1 MYGESGCIH
10 HHQCPLLLLA
20 VIHPRHAGYTHA
32 TLRLMGRHAGYTQA
46 TLRIMGRH
54 AGYTQATLRLMGR
67 HAGYTTR
74 LNERYVLEGIQTTV
88 YLKPHI
94 TTIRFGVI

>member
-46 TLRIMGRH
+46 TRRLHSGLWEDMQATRRLHSGLWED
-54 AGYTQATLRLMGR
+54 TQATRQGGMSDTFWK
-67 HAGYTTR
+67 AF
-74 LNERYVLEGIQTTV
+74 
-88 YLKPHI
+88 KPQYI
-94 TTIRFGVI
+94 